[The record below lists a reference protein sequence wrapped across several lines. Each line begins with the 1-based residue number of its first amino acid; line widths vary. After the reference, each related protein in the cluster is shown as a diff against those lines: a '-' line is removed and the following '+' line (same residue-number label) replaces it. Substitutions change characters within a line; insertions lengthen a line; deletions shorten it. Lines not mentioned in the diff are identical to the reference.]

1 MGESRTAEESRV
13 YNVEKMG
20 EDLGSLYSYLWQELA
35 WLYTKWNEYATLY
48 GTKAS
53 RVEILNKAAPYFFR
67 VVQDSLWE
75 DVVIHIARMTDPPK
89 SMGKPNISVQR
100 LPILVEGTELK
111 AQLESLVSVAKE
123 ASEFCRDWRN
133 RRIAHRDLDLALGNN
148 AEPLAAVSRE
158 KVKKALQ
165 ALTDILDAVSM
176 NYLDS
181 STMFD
186 MGANHGGGELLLRVL
201 HDGLDAQKTR
211 HERMLAGTASPE
223 DFSLAEL

>member
-1 MGESRTAEESRV
+1 
-13 YNVEKMG
+13 
-20 EDLGSLYSYLWQELA
+20 
-35 WLYTKWNEYATLY
+35 
-48 GTKAS
+48 
-53 RVEILNKAAPYFFR
+53 
-67 VVQDSLWE
+67 
-75 DVVIHIARMTDPPK
+75 
-89 SMGKPNISVQR
+89 MGKPNISVQR